1 MGTKGEIQKLLS
13 EKRQLEQK
21 VTQLQKD
28 CKHPV
33 KVVKFVPVTPEGHQS
48 HARYV
53 CEECEKVIGIPSPS
67 AIEKFLQK

>member
-21 VTQLQKD
+21 VIQLQKD

-33 KVVKFVPVTPEGHQS
+33 KVVKFVPVTHQS

-53 CEECEKVIGIPSPS
+53 CEECEKVLGIPSPS